1 MNRKKTLQAWQM
13 IVSVVLLAAMLITLF
28 LPAFQFNGKAARKA
42 IEKVVPKEMLTLGG
56 ALGGFSMDDIEK
68 EVDQEVRNFE
78 EECNVKL
85 SSISMGTIMMKSAEQ
100 FLGGKENIEEND
112 LESLYESLK
121 SGWGSMRMMFWII
134 YIVDILI
141 MVLLILGFV
150 LGWNKIIPLALDAV
164 YAVAVAGIFGVI
176 RFVSPGMG
184 GNAFSGLDD
193 MLSSLGVSSADIA
206 GKAGEMLACFYGSAY
221 IIGIVIAVLLLI
233 MSVVCMVVGNQ
244 EWITLPDGRKMTP
257 EEYHRMQEEERQR
270 AEWDEQ
276 QRQKQMQLEQ
286 EERERKKQREAQERQ
301 RQMEEQQKQQKQQAQ
316 AAMGQVMCIKGVA
329 TGQGF
334 SLPETSKVVVG
345 KNPQYANLLIQS
357 PHVSNVHCSIRYKA
371 ATNTYIVKDHSSNGT
386 YVNGVRLQ
394 KDVPLVFPAGTVLQL
409 ADGSNEI
416 RLG

>member
-28 LPAFQFNGKAARKA
+28 LPAFQFNGKATRKA

-78 EECNVKL
+78 EECNVRL
-85 SSISMGTIMMKSAEQ
+85 SSISVGTIMLKSAEQ

-121 SGWGSMRMMFWII
+121 SGWGTLRMMFWMI
-134 YIVDILI
+134 YIVDILM
-141 MVLLILGFV
+141 MVLMILGFV
-150 LGWNKIIPLALDAV
+150 LGWNKIIPLAVNAV
-164 YAVAVAGIFGVI
+164 YAVAVIGIFGVI

-193 MLSSLGVSSADIA
+193 MLSSFGVSSADIA
-206 GKAGEMLACFYGSAY
+206 GKAGKMLACFYGSAY
-221 IIGIVIAVLLLI
+221 IIGIVIAVLLLVV
-233 MSVVCMVVGNQ
+233 SVVSMVIG
-244 EWITLPDGRKMTP
+244 D
-257 EEYHRMQEEERQR
+257 
-270 AEWDEQ
+270 A
-276 QRQKQMQLEQ
+276 
-286 EERERKKQREAQERQ
+286 AQEPVPNPGSMSGPGLMPDPGPMSNPDPMPFKPEPAPEPVRPDPVPAPQ
-301 RQMEEQQKQQKQQAQ
+301 PQPAAQ

-329 TGQGF
+329 VGQGY

-345 KNPQYANLLIQS
+345 KNRQYANLIISS

-371 ATNTYIVKDHSSNGT
+371 ATNSYIVKDHSSNGT
-386 YVNGVRLQ
+386 YVDGVRLQ
-394 KDVPLVFPAGTVLQL
+394 KDVPMNFQAGTILQL

-416 RLG
+416 KLG

>member
-121 SGWGSMRMMFWII
+121 SGWGSMRMMFWMI
-134 YIVDILI
+134 YIVDILM

-150 LGWNKIIPLALDAV
+150 LEWNKIIPLALDAV

-221 IIGIVIAVLLLI
+221 IIGIVIAVLLLVV
-233 MSVVCMVVGNQ
+233 SVVSMVIGDV
-244 EWITLPDGRKMTP
+244 
-257 EEYHRMQEEERQR
+257 
-270 AEWDEQ
+270 
-276 QRQKQMQLEQ
+276 
-286 EERERKKQREAQERQ
+286 AQEPVPNPGPNPDPMPDPVPFRPEPTPKPEPVRPDPVPAPQ
-301 RQMEEQQKQQKQQAQ
+301 PQPAAQ

>member
-28 LPAFQFNGKAARKA
+28 LPAFQFNGKATRKA

-56 ALGGFSMDDIEK
+56 VLGGFSMDDIEK

-78 EECNVKL
+78 EECNVRL
-85 SSISMGTIMMKSAEQ
+85 SSISVGTIMLKSAEQ

-121 SGWGSMRMMFWII
+121 SGWGTLRMMFWMI
-134 YIVDILI
+134 YIVDILM
-141 MVLLILGFV
+141 MVLMILGFV
-150 LGWNKIIPLALDAV
+150 LGWNKIIPLAVNAV
-164 YAVAVAGIFGVI
+164 YAVAVIGIFGVI

-193 MLSSLGVSSADIA
+193 MLSSFGVSSADIA
-206 GKAGEMLACFYGSAY
+206 GKAGKMLACFYGSAY
-221 IIGIVIAVLLLI
+221 IIGIVIAVLLLVV
-233 MSVVCMVVGNQ
+233 SVVSMVIG
-244 EWITLPDGRKMTP
+244 D
-257 EEYHRMQEEERQR
+257 
-270 AEWDEQ
+270 A
-276 QRQKQMQLEQ
+276 
-286 EERERKKQREAQERQ
+286 AQEPVPNPGSMSGPGLMPDPGPMSNPDPMPFKPEPAPEPVRPDPVPAPQ
-301 RQMEEQQKQQKQQAQ
+301 PQPAAQ

-329 TGQGF
+329 VGQGY

-345 KNPQYANLLIQS
+345 KNRQYANLIISS

-371 ATNTYIVKDHSSNGT
+371 ATNSYIVKDHSSNGT
-386 YVNGVRLQ
+386 YVDGVRLQ
-394 KDVPLVFPAGTVLQL
+394 KDVPMNFQAGTILQL

-416 RLG
+416 KLG